1 MTVVRSEHQQILFKQ
16 GKISAAADWFRSEI
30 TAEKLLYWAFVGVFF
45 SIPIGISPALI
56 CGVMALLLWVL
67 SGTVFRVR
75 FFFRESWFWPLV
87 AFVMLQ
93 WIGLLYTPDLSGFGI
108 RYAGKTY
115 YWLFCLAIA
124 SLAFQLYR
132 PEKFIY
138 AFLAGLGI
146 NAVVGLAQLTGI
158 IAPNQGWY
166 SGFTRGFSSLSAFL
180 VLGILMGS
188 FYLRNPNQK
197 TKRWGLLLL
206 LIVYF
211 GHLIILE
218 SRTGYLT
225 LVLLSPLLV
234 KNLFRRLNLLKAFL
248 VCLLISG
255 TILLSPIARNRVD
268 LAMDQLKYHLNAEPD
283 KAWGREYTVHQDRF
297 YFWYG
302 AVEIFLENP
311 ILGIGTGGYPTVLKE
326 RRNPSDPV
334 IADPHNNLLYMA
346 VSFGIVGILVFVWF
360 FWELLR
366 NAIKQRDTIPGYFIL
381 CTALVLL
388 VNGLLNTTILDAGP
402 LFLLSVAVGLQ
413 RGLPKFVQEQKH
425 AERHGIA

>member
-1 MTVVRSEHQQILFKQ
+1 MTVLRSEHQHILFKQ

-234 KNLFRRLNLLKAFL
+234 KNLFKRLNLLKAFL

-255 TILLSPIARNRVD
+255 TILFSPIARNRVD
-268 LAMDQLKYHLNAEPD
+268 LAIEQLKYHLNAEPD

-413 RGLPKFVQEQKH
+413 RGLPKFAQKEKP
-425 AERHGIA
+425 AEPHGSA

>member
-1 MTVVRSEHQQILFKQ
+1 MTVPRSEHQQILSKQ
-16 GKISAAADWFRSEI
+16 GRISAATDWFRCEI
-30 TAEKLLYWAFVGVFF
+30 TAEKLFYWAFVGVFF
-45 SIPIGISPALI
+45 SIPIGISPALV

-67 SGTVFRVR
+67 SGTVLRVKL
-75 FFFRESWFWPLV
+75 FFGESWFWPLV
-87 AFVMLQ
+87 AFVILQ
-93 WIGLLYTPDLSGFGI
+93 WVGLLYTPDLSGFGI

-146 NAVVGLAQLTGI
+146 NAVVGLAQLIGI
-158 IAPNQGWY
+158 VAPKQGWY
-166 SGFTRGFSSLSAFL
+166 SGFTKGFSSLSAFL

-206 LIVYF
+206 LVVYF
-211 GHLIILE
+211 VHLIILE

-225 LVLLSPLLV
+225 LVLLSPLIV

-268 LAMDQLKYHLNAEPD
+268 LAIDQLKYHLNAEPD
-283 KAWGREYTVHQDRF
+283 KAWGREYTEHQDRF

-360 FWELLR
+360 FWEVLR

-413 RGLPKFVQEQKH
+413 RGLPKFAQEEKP
-425 AERHGIA
+425 AEPHWSA

>member
-1 MTVVRSEHQQILFKQ
+1 MTVLRSEHQQILLKQ
-16 GKISAAADWFRSEI
+16 GKISAVTDWFKTEI

-56 CGVMALLLWVL
+56 CGGLALLFWVL
-67 SGTVFRVR
+67 SGTIMKVR
-75 FFFRESWFWPLV
+75 FFPRESWFWPLV
-87 AFVMLQ
+87 AFVILQ
-93 WIGLLYTPDLSGFGI
+93 WVGLLYTPDPSGFGI

-146 NAVVGLAQLTGI
+146 NAVVGLAQLIGI
-158 IAPNQGWY
+158 VAPKQGWY

-188 FYLRNPNQK
+188 FYLRDTNQK

-211 GHLIILE
+211 IHLIILE

-225 LVLLSPLLV
+225 LVLLSPLIV
-234 KNLFRRLNLLKAFL
+234 RNLFRRLNLLKAFL

-255 TILLSPIARNRVD
+255 TILFSPIARNRVD
-268 LAMDQLKYHLNAEPD
+268 LAIDQLKYHLNAEPD

-297 YFWYG
+297 YYWYG
-302 AVEIFLENP
+302 ALEIFLENP

-346 VSFGIVGILVFVWF
+346 VSFGIIGILVFIWF

-366 NAIKQRDTIPGYFIL
+366 NAIKQRDTILGYFIL

-388 VNGLLNTTILDAGP
+388 VNGFFNTTILDAGP

-413 RGLPKFVQEQKH
+413 RGLPKFAQGKGLGSPQS
-425 AERHGIA
+425 R